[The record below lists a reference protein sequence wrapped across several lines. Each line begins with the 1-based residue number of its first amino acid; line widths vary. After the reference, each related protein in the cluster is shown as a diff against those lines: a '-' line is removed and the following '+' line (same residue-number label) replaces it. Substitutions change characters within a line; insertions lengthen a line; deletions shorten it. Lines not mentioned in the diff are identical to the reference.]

1 MKIYTLKKNKKGF
14 TGLFENTK
22 SINPNPIMTDDIY
35 KVKFF
40 LDKNEVDRLVDIYKF
55 EINEMIL
62 TTQEKIDSINSQIVE
77 TIKLNIFDKYDLYE
91 KQIDKS

>member
-1 MKIYTLKKNKKGF
+1 MKIYTLRKNEKGF
-14 TGLFENTK
+14 TGLFESTK
-22 SINPNPIMTDDIY
+22 VINPNPIMTDDIY

-40 LDKNEVDRLVDIYKF
+40 LDKNEVDQLVNIYKF

-62 TTQEKIDSINSQIVE
+62 TTQEKIDSISSQIIE
-77 TIKLNIFDKYDLYE
+77 TLKLNIFNKYDLYE